1 MKNNNEDN
9 IDYETII
16 TEYEEKYQLN
26 LPRRMSYRYFY
37 IEDIPDYEY
46 TNSIAYEMV
55 RRNKEFK
62 ELAKNQYNTKTEEW
76 KIKILKLG
84 LDPRINNF
92 PSDPTFLLL
101 HNTENQRFFYESW
114 LSHTIDDIK
123 NGLEKLISYYLSKDN
138 IFLLYNENEI
148 YSLESYIKVRNIAI
162 SDILDS
168 PTNYY
173 IPCSFT
179 DNRFIKMDT
188 KDMVR
193 MQQISTDIPL
203 RILEKDFLNSIKFTD
218 TKYKYTQL
226 IPFYSRPEFSFPYA
240 DIVNIPLNL
249 NLGKEELIAYILKA
263 KEEYDKKL
271 LTIKHPLELIGNEYN
286 EPNRIKSEKD
296 LPTEKDKRKIAV
308 ADAFYVYDLFKIF
321 EPYFKEKQEKLRK
334 ERDAKVT
341 EIKNEFKNT
350 KNGKKTKEDNIA
362 ELKKTYNENIKQY
375 SKDEINTLI
384 SSITLLSFH
393 KVERYYKYMKEY
405 IDNKKYTELI
415 TGKQSS

>member
-1 MKNNNEDN
+1 VKNNNEDN

-148 YSLESYIKVRNIAI
+148 YSLESYIKVRKISI

-296 LPTEKDKRKIAV
+296 LPAEKDKRKMAV

-362 ELKKTYNENIKQY
+362 ELKKTYNKNIKQY

-384 SSITLLSFH
+384 SSIALLSFH